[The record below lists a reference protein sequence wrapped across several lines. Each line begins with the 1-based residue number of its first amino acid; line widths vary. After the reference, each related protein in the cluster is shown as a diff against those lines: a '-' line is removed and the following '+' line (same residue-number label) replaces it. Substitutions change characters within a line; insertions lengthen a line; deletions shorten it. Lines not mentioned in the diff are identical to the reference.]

1 MSKDPEIDV
10 EDVLA
15 VLDDATHRH
24 EKGSREWTALQ
35 LAALCLTYVRH
46 INKLEDFAS
55 YYREALDPNFK
66 IKVERD
72 FATRAEADAWVQ
84 SGKAEDRMH
93 IRIDGK
99 GFLVV
104 RLPGRLTLM
113 VAPLPEELN
122 AEEPEE

>member
-1 MSKDPEIDV
+1 MG
-10 EDVLA
+10 
-15 VLDDATHRH
+15 T
-24 EKGSREWTALQ
+24 RESNAFE
-35 LAALCLTYVRH
+35 AAAFCLLYVRH
-46 INKLEDFAS
+46 IDKLKDFAA
-55 YYREALDPNFK
+55 YYQEMLDPNFK
-66 IKVERD
+66 VKVERD

-84 SGKAEDRMH
+84 GGKAEDRMH

-122 AEEPEE
+122 AEDEPEA